1 MLRLARSMDRAAEE
15 AAGMRAPTIGWTRR
29 LPMVLASGLFAMGL
43 VSAGAGAASAAT
55 RHGTSHATATPRL
68 VTIALGQYDVLILP
82 PDPCRA
88 ACQVII
94 PGVLALQKESTNP
107 VH

>member
-1 MLRLARSMDRAAEE
+1 M
-15 AAGMRAPTIGWTRR
+15 
-29 LPMVLASGLFAMGL
+29 
-43 VSAGAGAASAAT
+43 
-55 RHGTSHATATPRL
+55 SHATVAPRL
-68 VTIALGQYDVLILP
+68 ITIALGQYDVVILP

-107 VH
+107 VHRAGRRRSAGGAES